1 MDSPSIDSSHA
12 FSFLIRRTRQITWI
26 HDQKTSWNK
35 QGLVS
40 MSQCFTSPNYQGDII
55 SNRYLFWWCETNPQK
70 GTFTNTWQ
78 TQGTASM
85 LAWSV
90 AQASSWGHCPS
101 LASNSFVQVTREIR
115 SLEIWHRGATTFR
128 TKHLWWSHP
137 GKMLYNI
144 IQ

>member
-70 GTFTNTWQ
+70 GSKRDIYQHLTNPRHSLNVGLICGPGIQLGTLSKLGIEFVRPGHPRDSKFRDL
-78 TQGTASM
+78 TQ
-85 LAWSV
+85 
-90 AQASSWGHCPS
+90 
-101 LASNSFVQVTREIR
+101 R
-115 SLEIWHRGATTFR
+115 SHDFQNEAPVVVSPRKDVI
-128 TKHLWWSHP
+128 
-137 GKMLYNI
+137 
-144 IQ
+144 